1 MICLSCFGLKHTPYT
16 LGVPGLS
23 VTGLTIENLGLSQ
36 GPLGLDS
43 SAQGW
48 TVIFMKL
55 WAEWVTW
62 WLSRPHLLLCLYS
75 DQVRSNSVYDAL
87 RNHNLWGKLHAENR
101 IYKFEDFG
109 KPLVFFWDVE
119 VLMDSSVVSCLVLL
133 FTYPSL
139 YGYLILTVPWPGK
152 HRPSVLVL
160 WLHLIQWCFF
170 WISHPLSEQRV
181 TESQPARQPD
191 LWWRTWFWD
200 AWVWNATVIHWWTY
214 HVVWGLIFPPQWCR
228 SGISRYLLGLLWT
241 VKEVFETLSWVTW
254 T

>member
-23 VTGLTIENLGLSQ
+23 ATGLTIENLGLSQ

-48 TVIFMKL
+48 TVIFMKP

-62 WLSRPHLLLCLYS
+62 WLSRPHLLIRYEATLCVMPY
-75 DQVRSNSVYDAL
+75 VIIIYE
-87 RNHNLWGKLHAENR
+87 ENCTLKR

-160 WLHLIQWCFF
+160 WLHLTQWCFF
-170 WISHPLSEQRV
+170 WISHPLSEQKI

-214 HVVWGLIFPPQWCR
+214 HVVEDSSFLLSDVGVIN
-228 SGISRYLLGLLWT
+228 SYLLGLLWT